1 MYDLVVIGGGPGGLS
16 VATAGARLG
25 ARVALVE
32 KHALGGECTHTACVP
47 SKALL
52 EAARLAHQIRGAAG
66 YGLRVV
72 GPEVDFAAVMGR
84 VRAVVTEFGGTG
96 TGDSL
101 RARGIDVFLGTPSFE
116 AYDTVVIDGRTRLNA
131 QRFVIATGSRAAVPA
146 IAGLA
151 EVGYLDNNSIWG
163 LDALPA
169 ELVILGAGPTGIE
182 FAQAFTRL
190 GSKVSV
196 VCDSTD
202 ILPGEDP
209 EVSVRVQA
217 LLAAEGIEFRTGV
230 AVTGVARR
238 DGRIVCTMKG
248 QGEGPGGGA
257 PVEVS
262 GTHLLVAAGRLANV
276 EGLNLE
282 GVGIHADPVHGIE
295 VDEYLQTHSSRIY
308 AIGDVLQKHDFTHSA
323 EREAAIVVQNTLLR
337 IPRKI
342 DYSALPWA
350 TFIDP
355 EVATVGLTEAA
366 ARAQNPEV
374 RVLRAELSEAD
385 RARIEGHTDG
395 FAKVMVAPSGK
406 ILGATIFSPE
416 AALVLQEFVLAMEHG
431 LTLQDIAETVHP
443 YPTYAGLAKRLANEF
458 LVSRREASPVQ
469 RALRWFRGYQVRTG
483 DEAVTAASGVADSAP
498 GHGHGAPAGQTNGHG
513 HGHGHGH

>member
-16 VATAGARLG
+16 VARAGARLG

-32 KHALGGECTHTACVP
+32 KRALGGECTHTACVP

-52 EAARLAHQIRGAAG
+52 EAARLAHKIRGAGG
-66 YGLRVV
+66 YGLRVA

-84 VRAVVTEFGGTG
+84 VRGVVTEFGGSG

-101 RARGIDVFLGTPSFE
+101 RARGIDVFLGTPTFE
-116 AYDTVVIDGRTRLNA
+116 AYDTVVIDGQTRLNA
-131 QRFVIATGSRAAVPA
+131 QRFVIATGSRPAVPA

-151 EVGYLDNNSIWG
+151 DVGYLDNNSIWS
-163 LDALPA
+163 LDTLPP
-169 ELVILGAGPTGIE
+169 ELIILGAGPTGIE
-182 FAQAFTRL
+182 FAQAFARL

-202 ILPGEDP
+202 ILPSEDP

-230 AVTGVARR
+230 ALTGVARR

-248 QGEGPGGGA
+248 PGGGA
-257 PVEVS
+257 PGEVS

-295 VDEYLQTHSSRIY
+295 VDDFLQTHSSRIY

-323 EREAAIVVQNTLLR
+323 EREAAIVVQNALLR

-350 TFIDP
+350 TFTDP

-366 ARAQNPEV
+366 ARAQHPEV

-395 FAKVMVAPSGK
+395 LAKVMVIPSGK
-406 ILGATIFSPE
+406 ILGATIISPE

-443 YPTYAGLAKRLANEF
+443 YPTYAGLARRLANAF
-458 LVSRREASPVQ
+458 LASRQEASPVQ

-483 DEAVTAASGVADSAP
+483 SEEAVTATAP
-498 GHGHGAPAGQTNGHG
+498 APAGQANGHEHG